1 MMDGRLSRGKM
12 DRALAGNKRR
22 IANVKKLMR
31 LEKRKGRKKNEK
43 QSNNFVVLWSKG
55 KKINSDPTNLHPP
68 ISNKHLSVQWQTGP
82 LISQTAVSTQL

>member
-22 IANVKKLMR
+22 TANVSKCEETDETGKA
-31 LEKRKGRKKNEK
+31 KGKGKNEK

-68 ISNKHLSVQWQTGP
+68 ISNKRLSV
-82 LISQTAVSTQL
+82 